1 MKFKKINPNIIMIL
15 VIAVLVIGGLIGV
28 SVIKGSKNN
37 DSKGQGAVA
46 QNVESVI
53 ESQSGAEKRLET
65 EDQETSGEK
74 SLEGASEETSTN
86 ENNEEASKESS
97 GEKDKESSASKK
109 ETTAKNE
116 TTATKKETTTAAS
129 KKTAAATK
137 KETTATAKK
146 ETTAAAKKETTA
158 SSKKDTT
165 AATKKETTAAP
176 TKPAKKT
183 CTITI
188 RCDTILNNM
197 GDLTPGKEGLVPSS
211 GYILS
216 KKTVEFD
223 DGETVFD
230 VLKEVCSNAGIQL
243 EYAYTPA
250 YNSYYIEGINNLYE
264 FDCGSESGWMYK
276 VNGWFPNYGCSSYTL
291 KNGDAI
297 VWCYTCKGLGADVGA
312 N

>member
-15 VIAVLVIGGLIGV
+15 VIAILVIGGFIGV
-28 SVIKGSKNN
+28 SAIKGNNNNKN
-37 DSKGQGAVA
+37 QGAVA
-46 QNVESVI
+46 QNVESI
-53 ESQSGAEKRLET
+53 TESPSDTENNAGTESQEMS
-65 EDQETSGEK
+65 
-74 SLEGASEETSTN
+74 SEETSQKDTS
-86 ENNEEASKESS
+86 EESSATESGEETSEEAS
-97 GEKDKESSASKK
+97 GEKNKGTSASSKKKTSAVTKKETTASKK
-109 ETTAKNE
+109 ETTAAKKD
-116 TTATKKETTTAAS
+116 TTA
-129 KKTAAATK
+129 
-137 KETTATAKK
+137 AKK

-158 SSKKDTT
+158 APTT
-165 AATKKETTAAP
+165 A
-176 TKPAKKT
+176 AKKT

-197 GDLTPGKEGLVPSS
+197 DNLTPGKESLVPSS
-211 GYILS
+211 GCILS

-230 VLKEVCSNAGIQL
+230 VLKRVCSNAGIQL

-291 KNGDAI
+291 KYGDAI
-297 VWCYTCKGLGADVGA
+297 VWCYTCNGLGADVGA

>member
-15 VIAVLVIGGLIGV
+15 VIAILVIGGFIGV
-28 SVIKGSKNN
+28 SAIKGNNNNKN
-37 DSKGQGAVA
+37 QGAVA
-46 QNVESVI
+46 QNVESI
-53 ESQSGAEKRLET
+53 TESPSDTENNAGTESQEMS
-65 EDQETSGEK
+65 
-74 SLEGASEETSTN
+74 SEETSQKDTS
-86 ENNEEASKESS
+86 EESSATESGEETSEEAS
-97 GEKDKESSASKK
+97 GEKNKGTSASSKK
-109 ETTAKNE
+109 ETSAVTKKE
-116 TTATKKETTTAAS
+116 TTATKKETTAS
-129 KKTAAATK
+129 K
-137 KETTATAKK
+137 KETTAAKKETTASKKETTAAKKETTAAKK

-158 SSKKDTT
+158 APTT
-165 AATKKETTAAP
+165 A
-176 TKPAKKT
+176 AKKT

-197 GDLTPGKEGLVPSS
+197 DNLTPGKESLVPSS
-211 GYILS
+211 GCILS

-230 VLKEVCSNAGIQL
+230 VLKRVCSNAGIQL

-297 VWCYTCKGLGADVGA
+297 VWCYTCNGLGADVGA

>member
-15 VIAVLVIGGLIGV
+15 VIAILVIGGFIGV
-28 SVIKGSKNN
+28 SAIKGNNNNKN
-37 DSKGQGAVA
+37 QGAVA
-46 QNVESVI
+46 QNVESI
-53 ESQSGAEKRLET
+53 TESPSDTENNAGTESQEMS
-65 EDQETSGEK
+65 
-74 SLEGASEETSTN
+74 SEETSQKDTS
-86 ENNEEASKESS
+86 EESSATESGEETSEEAS
-97 GEKDKESSASKK
+97 GEKNKGTSASSKK
-109 ETTAKNE
+109 ETSAVTKKE
-116 TTATKKETTTAAS
+116 TTATKKETTAS
-129 KKTAAATK
+129 K
-137 KETTATAKK
+137 KETTAAKKETTAAKK

-158 SSKKDTT
+158 APTT
-165 AATKKETTAAP
+165 A
-176 TKPAKKT
+176 AKKT

-197 GDLTPGKEGLVPSS
+197 DNLTPGKESLVPSS
-211 GYILS
+211 GCILS

-230 VLKEVCSNAGIQL
+230 VLKRVCSNAGIQL

-297 VWCYTCKGLGADVGA
+297 VWCYTCNGLGADVGA